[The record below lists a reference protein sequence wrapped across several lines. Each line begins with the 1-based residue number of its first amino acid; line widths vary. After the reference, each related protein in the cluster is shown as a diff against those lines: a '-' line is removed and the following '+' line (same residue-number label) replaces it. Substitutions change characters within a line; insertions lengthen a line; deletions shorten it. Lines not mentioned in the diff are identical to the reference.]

1 MRLYKTFTFIVLLI
15 FVKATGAGAAHVQH
29 YALVYAW
36 DTEMQRLLAY
46 RERLASLL
54 ELTIDRQ
61 LKMVGRGQEYGIVW
75 NISGT
80 PEQAKIT
87 AEKHNVK
94 LRRAG
99 LKPAQLTQ
107 KTSYQNLY
115 HLRYGT
121 GSNLPSLKKDYG
133 HFKESLGG
141 QAGDKLVIEKIDSR
155 TWAIVYRCWQ
165 SKADTLRVA
174 QHHAVLLKKK
184 NVNLSLVPAMER
196 PVVHGPSA
204 LPDTTQTMRARV
216 AAPPPSSAPILQ
228 NSQQQAATACRLP
241 ASQRQ
246 KAQAQ
251 LKEQPPLPE
260 AQAGLNS
267 RMGAFLKEQTSK
279 GTIQP
284 RERTAWA
291 AYDLTNN
298 SYIVSINSHRP
309 FQAASMI
316 KPFVA
321 LAFFHQAD
329 RGKATYTA
337 QHRHMMEAMIQHSS
351 NSATNWF
358 IRQLGGPAKCEA
370 LLKKEYGR
378 LFSQVRIKEYIP
390 ADGRTYKN
398 SAQPSDYIQFLR
410 ALWNYQLPNSKEM
423 LRVMS
428 LPGPDR
434 LLYGTEVPRGTAV
447 YNKTGTTAHLCGD
460 MGILVARA
468 KDGRKVPY
476 ALVGIVERP
485 SKPADYKQWMHASG
499 GAIRDFS
506 ELVYEEM
513 KRKHDLL

>member
-1 MRLYKTFTFIVLLI
+1 MRLYKTFMLIVLLF
-15 FVKATGAGAAHVQH
+15 FVKTTGAGAAHVQH

-36 DTEMQRLLAY
+36 DTEKQRLLAY

-61 LKMVGRGQEYGIVW
+61 LKMVRRGQEYGIVW
-75 NISGT
+75 NINGT
-80 PEQAKIT
+80 PAQAKKT
-87 AEKHNVK
+87 AEKQNVK

-107 KTSYQNLY
+107 KTSYHSLY
-115 HLRYGT
+115 HLRYAK
-121 GSNLPSLKKDYG
+121 GSNLASLKKDYG
-133 HFKESLGG
+133 HFKKSLGS
-141 QAGDKLVIEKIDSR
+141 QAADKLVIEKIDSR

-165 SKADTLRVA
+165 SKAEVLRIA

-184 NVNLSLVPAMER
+184 NVNLSLVPAAER
-196 PVVHGPSA
+196 PVVHGPSG
-204 LPDTTQTMRARV
+204 LPDATQTLRARV
-216 AAPPPSSAPILQ
+216 VTPPASLAPILH
-228 NSQQQAATACRLP
+228 SRRKQASIDGQLP
-241 ASQRQ
+241 SIQSK

-251 LKEQPPLPE
+251 LKEQPLPPE

-267 RMGAFLKEQTSK
+267 RMGTFLKEQTSK
-279 GTIQP
+279 GKIQP

-298 SYIVSINSHRP
+298 NYVVSINSHRP

-321 LAFFHQAD
+321 LAFFHQAGT
-329 RGKATYTA
+329 GKATYTA
-337 QHRHMMEAMIQHSS
+337 RHRHMMEAMIQHSS

-398 SAQPSDYIQFLR
+398 SAQPSDYIQFLK

-476 ALVGIVERP
+476 AIVGIVERP
-485 SKPADYKQWMHASG
+485 SKPANYKQWMRSSG

-506 ELVYEEM
+506 ELVYKEM
-513 KRKHDLL
+513 KQKHDLL

>member
-1 MRLYKTFTFIVLLI
+1 MRFYTTFMLTVLLLL
-15 FVKATGAGAAHVQH
+15 VKATGASAAHVQH

-36 DTEMQRLLAY
+36 DTERQRLLAY

-61 LKMVGRGQEYGIVW
+61 LRIVGRGQEYGIVW
-75 NISGT
+75 NFKGT
-80 PEQAKIT
+80 PEQAKNT

-94 LRRAG
+94 LGRAG
-99 LKPAQLTQ
+99 LNPAQLTQ
-107 KTSYQNLY
+107 KTSYHSLY
-115 HLRYGT
+115 HLRYAE
-121 GSNLPSLKKDYG
+121 GSNLTSLKKDYAS
-133 HFKESLGG
+133 FKKSLGD
-141 QAGDKLVIEKIDSR
+141 QAADTLVIEKIDSR
-155 TWAIVYRCWQ
+155 TWAIVNRCWQ
-165 SKADTLRVA
+165 RKADARRVA
-174 QHHAVLLKKK
+174 QHHAVLLKNR
-184 NVNLSLVPAMER
+184 NVSLTLVPAMER
-196 PVVHGPSA
+196 PVVHGPSG
-204 LPDTTQTMRARV
+204 LPDAAQTMRARV
-216 AAPPPSSAPILQ
+216 AAPPASSTPILQ
-228 NSQQQAATACRLP
+228 KSQQRAATVELAP
-241 ASQRQ
+241 TPQS
-246 KAQAQ
+246 
-251 LKEQPPLPE
+251 KEQPLPPE
-260 AQAGLNS
+260 QQAGLNS

-279 GTIQP
+279 GKIQP

-298 SYIVSINSHRP
+298 SYVVSINSNRP

-329 RGKATYTA
+329 KGKATYTA

-398 SAQPSDYIQFLR
+398 SAQPSDYIQFLK

-434 LLYGTEVPRGTAV
+434 LLYGTEVPPGTAV

-485 SKPADYKQWMHASG
+485 TKPANYKQWMHSSG

-506 ELVYEEM
+506 ELVYQEM

>member
-1 MRLYKTFTFIVLLI
+1 MRLYKTFTLIVLLLL
-15 FVKATGAGAAHVQH
+15 VKATGAGAAHVQH
-29 YALVYAW
+29 YTLVYAW
-36 DTEMQRLLAY
+36 DTEKQRLLAY

-61 LKMVGRGQEYGIVW
+61 LRMVGRGQEYGIVW
-75 NISGT
+75 SISGT
-80 PEQAKIT
+80 PEQAKKI
-87 AEKHNVK
+87 AETHNVK

-99 LKPAQLTQ
+99 LKPAQLSQ
-107 KTSYQNLY
+107 KTSYQNLF
-115 HLRYGT
+115 HLRYGK
-121 GSNLPSLKKDYG
+121 GSNLTSLKKDYAL
-133 HFKESLGG
+133 FTKSLGG
-141 QAGDKLVIEKIDSR
+141 QAGDKLVIEKSDSR

-165 SKADTLRVA
+165 SKADVLRVA
-174 QHHAVLLKKK
+174 QHHAVLLNKT
-184 NVNLSLVPAMER
+184 NVSLTLVPAMER
-196 PVVHGPSA
+196 QVVHTSSA
-204 LPDTTQTMRARV
+204 LPEAPQTTRVRV
-216 AAPPPSSAPILQ
+216 ASPPASSAPSHQ
-228 NSQQQAATACRLP
+228 DHPADGQSP
-241 ASQRQ
+241 ASQSQ
-246 KAQAQ
+246 KAGAQ
-251 LKEQPPLPE
+251 LKEQPLPPE

-267 RMGAFLKEQTSK
+267 RMETFLKEQTSK
-279 GTIQP
+279 GKIQP

-298 SYIVSINSHRP
+298 SYVVSINSHRP

-321 LAFFHQAD
+321 LAFFHQTGT
-329 RGKATYTA
+329 GKATYTA
-337 QHRHMMEAMIQHSS
+337 QHRQMMEAMIQHSS

-398 SAQPSDYIQFLR
+398 SAQPSDYIQFLK

-485 SKPADYKQWMHASG
+485 SKPANYKEWMHSSG

-506 ELVYEEM
+506 ELVYKEM
-513 KRKHDLL
+513 KQKHDLL